1 MEVPSKWEDWA
12 EIYSRRGRSPE
23 IPYACT
29 VRASKPIDSGRL
41 HHIRSEHSLAH
52 ITYYLLPIHAPEQ
65 DDGDEE
71 FTKSSKDETNG
82 QQ

>member
-1 MEVPSKWEDWA
+1 MSMYLWEDWA
-12 EIYSRRGRSPE
+12 EIYSRRGRLGP
-23 IPYACT
+23 PTC
-29 VRASKPIDSGRL
+29 ASKPCQVTSY
-41 HHIRSEHSLAH
+41 IRSEHSLPCTH
-52 ITYYLLPIHAPEQ
+52 HLLPPTNSCTEQ